1 MNGVKKLLWWVFGM
15 AIICI
20 VIPLIVTMG
29 GIAFSAFVGVFA
41 VAWPIVILLAIGGTV
56 LFVCDH
62 RKK

>member
-20 VIPLIVTMG
+20 AIPLIVTTG
-29 GIAFSAFVGVFA
+29 GIAFSAFVGIFA
-41 VAWPIVILLAIGGTV
+41 VVWPIVILLAIGGTV